1 MVCMSLTGLWAMNQL
16 DPGSS
21 GTGSHKNW
29 WNCLQLLC
37 SRLVG
42 TLLCLRLRRSEAQ
55 HRQVFRTG
63 ISLWLLWRAGYNQH
77 KFRRWDGFN
86 LFLMDDADNGCWHV
100 SVSDALEALRIF
112 LRGVRSPCVAWPN
125 HLFTPTDLKDIF
137 PPRIGWKSWGVNFTG
152 KPLQDVDTLQQAA
165 GQPLRGKCSGFFF
178 FLSWGTRMAHWE

>member
-1 MVCMSLTGLWAMNQL
+1 MSYEPAR
-16 DPGSS
+16 PRVI
-21 GTGSHKNW
+21 
-29 WNCLQLLC
+29 WNRFTQKLVKLPSAFMLQTRRNTALFK
-37 SRLVG
+37 
-42 TLLCLRLRRSEAQ
+42 TLRRSETQ

-112 LRGVRSPCVAWPN
+112 LRGVRSPCVAWTN

-165 GQPLRGKCSGFFF
+165 GQPLRGKCSVFSFF
-178 FLSWGTRMAHWE
+178 FLEGPGWPIGNRYTST